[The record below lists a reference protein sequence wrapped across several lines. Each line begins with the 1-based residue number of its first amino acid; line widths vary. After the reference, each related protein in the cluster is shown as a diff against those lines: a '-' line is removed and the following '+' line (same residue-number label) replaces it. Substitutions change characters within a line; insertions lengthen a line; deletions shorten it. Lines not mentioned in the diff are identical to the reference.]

1 MVLDPLAVAGQVAWV
16 AVAILVMEETSV
28 ATVLVNTT
36 AVLMALM
43 SWVMTVV
50 MGEVVLATQG
60 KAMAI
65 VVMGG
70 AILGV
75 ARTAIEIKDMENTL
89 QWQ

>member
-75 ARTAIEIKDMENTL
+75 ARTAIEIKDTENTL